1 MGLTLI
7 SAGHF
12 ETENPVV
19 SVLADKIKAE
29 FDCEVEIIPQSSP
42 VKYYR

>member
-7 SAGHF
+7 AAGHF

-19 SVLADKIKAE
+19 AVLAEKLKNK
-29 FDCEVEIIPQSSP
+29 FGVEVEIIPQASP
-42 VKYYR
+42 VKIF